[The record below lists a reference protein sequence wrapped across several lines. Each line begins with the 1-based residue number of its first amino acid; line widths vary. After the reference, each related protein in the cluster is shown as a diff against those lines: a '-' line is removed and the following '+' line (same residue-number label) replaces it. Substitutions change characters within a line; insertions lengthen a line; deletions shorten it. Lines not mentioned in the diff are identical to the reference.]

1 MILSKSALHCHLCLV
16 ILDAILDRASM
27 VYNDPS
33 DCLNNSIVWEILKPL
48 VSRNLAHPNESIKT
62 DEVSHE
68 TEQSD
73 TSTGEESVELQAA
86 LLEGNVIGKLLGDG
100 VAGDEEVIQ
109 RYPKDSS
116 GRDLYAS
123 KEVCLVGI
131 EVGLQQT
138 PRIVNPFP
146 PYSKS
151 SKHFS
156 NEATRKAKVFAKI
169 QVTSFEGK
177 ESSF

>member
-27 VYNDPS
+27 VYDDPS
-33 DCLNNSIVWEILKPL
+33 DCLNNSVVWGILKPL

-68 TEQSD
+68 TEQSG
-73 TSTGEESVELQAA
+73 TSTGEQSVELQAA
-86 LLEGNVIGKLLGDG
+86 LLE
-100 VAGDEEVIQ
+100 GDEEVIQ

-138 PRIVNPFP
+138 PRIVNAFP

-156 NEATRKAKVFAKI
+156 DEATRKAKVFAKI

-177 ESSF
+177 DSSF